1 MFEILT
7 ILYASYF
14 KSYLNIQFFLSN
26 SIKANIFIIKFDL
39 TGPISMNRRSTTP
52 MGTVNKGIASK
63 KINFSK
69 PEDSIYA
76 SK

>member
-1 MFEILT
+1 MLVILNLT
-7 ILYASYF
+7 LTYNFFYQILL
-14 KSYLNIQFFLSN
+14 KQIFL
-26 SIKANIFIIKFDL
+26 IKFDL